1 MTNFQILLLC
11 TSKEKKEA
19 GQGQVFNPQFGK
31 SISYLNALNFPY
43 SFSCSLSD
51 YKIQHILS
59 QFFFLIS
66 FKFSATCLT
75 IVRMFF
81 IIFPRA
87 FPWISHILSKFSLLS
102 NYQSDIVCWLE
113 WNKHYSFLI
122 LLLSPSNSEIPVRII
137 KNVTNDMLR
146 TY

>member
-1 MTNFQILLLC
+1 MSNFQILLLC

-31 SISYLNALNFPY
+31 SISYLNTLNFPY

-59 QFFFLIS
+59 QFFFNFFQIFSYMSNYSQNVLYNFSKSFSMDKPYS
-66 FKFSATCLT
+66 FKIFITFKLSVRYCLL
-75 IVRMFF
+75 VRM
-81 IIFPRA
+81 
-87 FPWISHILSKFSLLS
+87 K
-102 NYQSDIVCWLE
+102 
-113 WNKHYSFLI
+113 KT
-122 LLLSPSNSEIPVRII
+122 LLLSPSHSEIPVRII

-146 TY
+146 KY